1 ELGRYKAFVCA
12 ANSGTTA
19 NEYQVNDNYS
29 YDQSRYGRL
38 DKVTT
43 GVTGYDV
50 DTLYTYDAYD
60 RVTQKGTTNQL
71 FNRYANTPGNTL
83 NVNYGYSTGGK
94 LTSMTLPSGRS
105 VTYSYS
111 TTGMLTG
118 INLNGSA
125 LVRS

>member
-1 ELGRYKAFVCA
+1 FSYRNGNVLTQEVNSDYGTKTYTYNEADQLTQRLHGPRKCNYNTLDELGRYKAFVCA

-19 NEYQVNDNYS
+19 SEYQVNDNYS

-71 FNRYANTPGNTL
+71 FNRYANTPGNT
-83 NVNYGYSTGGK
+83 
-94 LTSMTLPSGRS
+94 
-105 VTYSYS
+105 
-111 TTGMLTG
+111 
-118 INLNGSA
+118 
-125 LVRS
+125 